1 MRRQWKAEDTVT
13 GFYRQKPEDTKKL
26 LKIYNDISGLNER
39 IYEMQ
44 TVKTAFKLY
53 IFSQKEILC
62 KKYSIQ
68 FHEASQQYRYKNFI
82 RLYMFIFVEMSY
94 NVLNIIYTRI
104 LVQK

>member
-1 MRRQWKAEDTVT
+1 MVAEIDLAEWRGLHWFILHFRLRRQWKAEDTVT

-53 IFSQKEILC
+53 IF
-62 KKYSIQ
+62 
-68 FHEASQQYRYKNFI
+68 
-82 RLYMFIFVEMSY
+82 
-94 NVLNIIYTRI
+94 
-104 LVQK
+104 

>member
-1 MRRQWKAEDTVT
+1 MAWPTLVYFTLSLVRRQWKAEDTVT

-53 IFSQKEILC
+53 IF
-62 KKYSIQ
+62 
-68 FHEASQQYRYKNFI
+68 
-82 RLYMFIFVEMSY
+82 
-94 NVLNIIYTRI
+94 
-104 LVQK
+104 